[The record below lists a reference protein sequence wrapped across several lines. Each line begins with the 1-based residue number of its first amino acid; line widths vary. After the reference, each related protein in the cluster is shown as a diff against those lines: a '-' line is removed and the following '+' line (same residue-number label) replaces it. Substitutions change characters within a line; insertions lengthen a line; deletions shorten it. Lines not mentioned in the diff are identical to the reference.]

1 MASGG
6 FGAVTPPLTTTFHW
20 LAQGIV
26 RVSKA
31 AQADQATSYTQRM
44 LTRAQVA
51 DRLGRSVATVRRLE
65 GVVLHP
71 SRGRRGVRLFEADEV
86 DRVARDGYPPQL
98 SDPLDSPVSAAGN
111 FTDGRS
117 RKAERCPS
125 AAAFRALQQE
135 LAQTRE
141 LGKFLAQAF
150 VELANDRM
158 VAALEP
164 DFAEMIEEL
173 LEE

>member
-1 MASGG
+1 
-6 FGAVTPPLTTTFHW
+6 
-20 LAQGIV
+20 
-26 RVSKA
+26 
-31 AQADQATSYTQRM
+31 M

-71 SRGRRGVRLFEADEV
+71 SRGRRGVRLFAADEV
-86 DRVARDGYPPQL
+86 ERVAREGYPPQL
-98 SDPLDSPVSAAGN
+98 SDSLEAPRSAPAR
-111 FTDGRS
+111 FDGTS
-117 RKAERCPS
+117 QNAERCPS
-125 AAAFRALQQE
+125 AAAFRALQEE

-141 LGKFLAQAF
+141 IGKFLARAF

-164 DFAEMIEEL
+164 DFAEMIAEL
-173 LEE
+173 LDA